1 MRILYICPHPNI
13 GFHDPSGPGTHI
25 REVVL
30 AMESLGHEV
39 KVFLASSHKNHDSL
53 TIQSQQQPGSGRS
66 KNLIKKIIGPYF
78 FESVKD
84 FFLLLHDW
92 RYARRLEKVVNDFKP
107 NLIYERYYFLCLS
120 GFSVAKKHR
129 VRYFL
134 EVNAPTT
141 IEKRLMSSSSL
152 FLGLAKRYERKQI
165 LGCARL
171 IVVSSALK
179 QHFVNQFPS
188 AENKVLV
195 LPNAVRSDWKIDS
208 SLRSLTRESLGISSN
223 EITIGFVGSIF
234 PYHGVDLLIESFAE
248 LADTLSSLKLLI
260 VGDGNILPEL
270 KQLAEQLGLNTKII
284 FTGNVPHEK
293 VNTYLVAMDIAV
305 MVKSN
310 WYGSPVKIFEYGAA
324 SLPMICPDTI
334 PVRDVIT
341 DGEDALI
348 VPPEKS
354 QVVSA
359 LRQLIEDPMLRETMG
374 KRFSAKVFEKHTW
387 TKNVMKILD
396 DSSFK

>member
-1 MRILYICPHPNI
+1 MKILYICPHPNI
-13 GFHDPSGPGTHI
+13 GFNDPSGPGTHI
-25 REVVL
+25 REVVY

-39 KVFLASSHKNHDSL
+39 KVFLASDQVSAES
-53 TIQSQQQPGSGRS
+53 TSVQSQQTQVGRS
-66 KNLIKKIIGPYF
+66 KNWIKKIIGAYL
-78 FESVKD
+78 FESIKD

-179 QHFVNQFPS
+179 SHFMNLLPV
-188 AENKVLV
+188 AENKILV
-195 LPNAVRSDWKIDS
+195 IPNAVRSDWKS
-208 SLRSLTRESLGISSN
+208 NASARNFERESLGIARD

-234 PYHGVDLLIESFAE
+234 PYHGVDLLIESFAV
-248 LADTLSSLKLLI
+248 LATSSLSLKLLI
-260 VGDGNILPEL
+260 VGDGSILPDL
-270 KQLAEQLGLNTKII
+270 KNLAEKLGLASKII
-284 FTGNVPHEK
+284 FTGNVAHEK
-293 VNTYLVAMDIAV
+293 VNDYLAVMDIAV

-324 SLPMICPDTI
+324 SLPMICPDTT

-341 DGEDALI
+341 DGQDALI
-348 VPPEKS
+348 VAPEKS
-354 QVVSA
+354 SVVAA
-359 LRQLIEDPMLRETMG
+359 LNRLINDQPLRETMG
-374 KRFSAKVFEKHTW
+374 KRFSSKVFEKHTW
-387 TKNVMKILD
+387 TKNVIKILD
-396 DSSFK
+396 DSSFN